1 MALADKH
8 ANRWT
13 TSFVERA
20 RAIIHWY
27 GPGRAAMSAGS
38 VFVVCIGA
46 WWLLRAPAPPL
57 ENSLPM
63 AQVAA
68 SAGSALESSATSAFG
83 VASSSAPLPVFTGFV
98 TVHVVGA
105 VVNPG
110 VYQLPAGSR
119 VVDAV
124 DKAGGVLDNADT
136 AVVNMALPVS
146 DADQVFIP
154 LRTSGA
160 SRPVHSTVA
169 VVRKSP
175 RTTSS
180 APGTTVPTGAP
191 TPSSGN
197 TVNVNSGDAAALES
211 LPGVGPSTAQSII
224 AYRNANGPFASVD
237 DLKKVK
243 GIGEAKFAAM
253 KPFVSL

>member
-8 ANRWT
+8 TNRWT
-13 TSFVERA
+13 TSFVERM
-20 RAIIHWY
+20 RAVIHWY

-38 VFVVCIGA
+38 VFVVCVGA

-63 AQVAA
+63 AQAAAA
-68 SAGSALESSATSAFG
+68 STTVENPATSAFG
-83 VASSSAPLPVFTGFV
+83 NVPSATPLPAFTGVV

-105 VVNPG
+105 VLNPG

-180 APGTTVPTGAP
+180 APGTTVATGAP
-191 TPSSGN
+191 TSSSGS
-197 TVNVNSGDAAALES
+197 TVNINSADAAALES